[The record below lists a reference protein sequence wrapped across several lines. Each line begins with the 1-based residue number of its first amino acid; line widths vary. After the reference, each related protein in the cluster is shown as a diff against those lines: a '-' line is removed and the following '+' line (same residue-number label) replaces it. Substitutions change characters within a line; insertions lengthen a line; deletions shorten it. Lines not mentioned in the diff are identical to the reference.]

1 MRFEMSNLQI
11 FPGLLR
17 ALSDLI
23 YNTKFSGPNV
33 CVRKLRIKLG
43 LFECSPLPNHCNLK
57 YSI

>member
-1 MRFEMSNLQI
+1 MSNLQI